1 MKNQMFHSFPKN
13 QHKIERTLT
22 NSNIVNLPNMG
33 LNFFPTSDL
42 NTSGSGTAKKRI
54 AVFIADRLLP
64 NWELDAGRA
73 VGSVDEGAEE
83 LGEP

>member
-1 MKNQMFHSFPKN
+1 
-13 QHKIERTLT
+13 
-22 NSNIVNLPNMG
+22 MG